1 MFAIAYAVLLCF
13 NEDPCKAT
21 YDQDIMQ
28 EELLKSFEE
37 MDIVRYKANVVTINN
52 SKRPNI
58 LYEVDVLSA
67 LLLSQAR

>member
-1 MFAIAYAVLLCF
+1 M
-13 NEDPCKAT
+13 K
-21 YDQDIMQ
+21 

>member
-1 MFAIAYAVLLCF
+1 MFAIAFAVLLCF

-21 YDQDIMQ
+21 YDQ